1 MYSMGLNSISKF
13 IPPLILVLF
22 LIDIGFCVA
31 YFINYIIGQPSYKLT
46 VVLDLNSEKSLGTWY
61 SSTQYFCLFIL
72 SAIFSYHKFSKN
84 SKSFSLLIF
93 PIMFLFM
100 SIDESI
106 QIHEWIGYKSDIFLP
121 GGSREGTFFHKTGIW
136 MFVVGLPF
144 IVLFLL
150 LAYSLKNHFSENTS
164 RLKKLVIGM
173 VVMLTGA
180 LGIEI
185 ISNFAEFGPLVIV
198 VAFEEGLEM
207 IGATTM
213 LWALYDVT
221 KDYLPSMNW
230 KDG

>member
-1 MYSMGLNSISKF
+1 
-13 IPPLILVLF
+13 
-22 LIDIGFCVA
+22 
-31 YFINYIIGQPSYKLT
+31 
-46 VVLDLNSEKSLGTWY
+46 
-61 SSTQYFCLFIL
+61 
-72 SAIFSYHKFSKN
+72 
-84 SKSFSLLIF
+84 
-93 PIMFLFM
+93 
-100 SIDESI
+100 
-106 QIHEWIGYKSDIFLP
+106 
-121 GGSREGTFFHKTGIW
+121 

-150 LAYSLKNHFSENTS
+150 LAYWLKNHFSENTS

-185 ISNFAEFGPLVIV
+185 ISNFAEFGFLVIA

-207 IGATTM
+207 IGATIM